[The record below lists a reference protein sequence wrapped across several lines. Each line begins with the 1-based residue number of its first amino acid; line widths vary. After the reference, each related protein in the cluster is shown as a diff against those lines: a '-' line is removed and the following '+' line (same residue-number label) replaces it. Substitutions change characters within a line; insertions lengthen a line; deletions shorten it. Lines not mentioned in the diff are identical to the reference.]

1 MHQISSLG
9 PYLLKIFWASM
20 PPDPP
25 RWSCPMG
32 AQCQASATLNWGL
45 ASKEFLENTVCLGKL
60 LCWVGFFHIDIIMS
74 ETEQFL
80 PLFFVD
86 QKLKLPS
93 KTWEIV
99 KFNVWINKTDGL
111 PNQIQSNLFYTDTN
125 GTEPRQCPIYRG
137 VHIQEVGNVWF
148 LAFLGPKKLSV
159 IGRCP

>member
-9 PYLLKIFWASM
+9 PYLLKIFWGSM

-60 LCWVGFFHIDIIMS
+60 LCWVGFFPYWYHNERNRTVLTFIFCWS
-74 ETEQFL
+74 EVKVTQ
-80 PLFFVD
+80 
-86 QKLKLPS
+86 Q
-93 KTWEIV
+93 TWEIV
-99 KFNVWINKTDGL
+99 KFNVWINETDGL

-125 GTEPRQCPIYRG
+125 GTDPRQCPIYRG

>member
-93 KTWEIV
+93 KLEKKWNSTCELTKLMVFLI
-99 KFNVWINKTDGL
+99 KYSQTSFILTPTGQ
-111 PNQIQSNLFYTDTN
+111 NQDSVRF
-125 GTEPRQCPIYRG
+125 TEVCVFKR
-137 VHIQEVGNVWF
+137 
-148 LAFLGPKKLSV
+148 
-159 IGRCP
+159 